1 MASFNSTLTSTFI
14 SAADYSA
21 TPYRLVYISAADTV
35 TTCKDADGTG
45 FRPVGIL
52 TDQVGA
58 ASGDAVSVQMAGI
71 AKVEAGAVV
80 AAGDLIV
87 CDSVGRGITSTAA
100 GDFVVGI
107 ALEAASGAGVIFSLA
122 MQSFTISSTG

>member
-58 ASGDAVSVQMAGI
+58 ASGDAVSVQMSGI
-71 AKVEAGAVV
+71 AKCEAGV
-80 AAGDLIV
+80 AITAGALIV
-87 CDSVGRGITSTAA
+87 CDTVGRGIIGTTA

-107 ALEAASGAGVIFSLA
+107 ALEAASGAGIIFSVA
-122 MQSFTISSTG
+122 MQPLTISSTG